1 MVSQDLLDGPLETKK
16 RCDQQQDNGSV
27 KTRSKII
34 GTALQESAEE
44 HDRKQLRGQTSHT

>member
-1 MVSQDLLDGPLETKK
+1 MGRLRRKK

-27 KTRSKII
+27 KTGSKII

-44 HDRKQLRGQTSHT
+44 HDMKQLRGQK